1 MHTYDCVPHI
11 GISKLCALHKL
22 TSLIE
27 IHGKLYS
34 PLKVICK
41 IMPPSHVFYH
51 VSPCSSLTATSFFL
65 KFLL

>member
-11 GISKLCALHKL
+11 GVSKLCALHKL

-41 IMPPSHVFYH
+41 IMPPSHVFLSC
-51 VSPCSSLTATSFFL
+51 VAM
-65 KFLL
+65 